1 VIMALGLI
9 VDKVV
14 FGLMEREMRVRW
26 GLNAF

>member
-1 VIMALGLI
+1 VLGLI

-26 GLNAF
+26 GLNAL